1 MFLFHYLEVFIYS
14 ANSLSSH
21 LVLLCLHLLIHH
33 SFSPSLLPL
42 IPSLSIISPIISSYT
57 PSLSSLFQGNKKAIL
72 SIWSAIEAAIVIQL
86 KMHFTER
93 SIIYTLLL
101 SFIHS
106 LTHSL
111 THLFT
116 LSLTHSLVDS
126 VFLSLFHTCT
136 LTQSQL
142 IALCHSHTLSLILTL
157 TLTHTS
163 SHMISYQTVF
173 NHIRST

>member
-1 MFLFHYLEVFIYS
+1 MFLFHSLEVLIFS
-14 ANSLSSH
+14 ANSLSSR

-111 THLFT
+111 TYSPSH
-116 LSLTHSLVDS
+116 SLTHS
-126 VFLSLFHTCT
+126 HT
-136 LTQSQL
+136 
-142 IALCHSHTLSLILTL
+142 HS
-157 TLTHTS
+157 LTHL
-163 SHMISYQTVF
+163 
-173 NHIRST
+173 